1 MKIEI
6 EKLKSLKEV
15 DVDLLDVI
23 NVNLKE
29 FNKTRDDEKDPL
41 ERFEFNLENIGFAF
55 INRYESS
62 WEDEG
67 KYQYQE
73 LIGQLVAWDLNVE
86 KYPCDKSIVERYN
99 LFGRVPCSRNGSYYS
114 EYYYSYEEIEL
125 FKYEI
130 EHVEEVV
137 IPAHD
142 RAVIK
147 NIDWQLQ

>member
-6 EKLKSLKEV
+6 AELKSLKEV

-23 NVNLKE
+23 NANLKE
-29 FNKTRDDEKDPL
+29 FNKTRNDEKDPL
-41 ERFEFNLENIGFAF
+41 ERFEFHLENIVFGS
-55 INRYESS
+55 INRSESS

-73 LIGQLVAWDLNVE
+73 LIGKLVAWDLN
-86 KYPCDKSIVERYN
+86 KRSYPCDNSIVTSYN
-99 LFGRVPCSRNGSYYS
+99 LFGNVDCSRSGSYYS
-114 EYYYSYEEIEL
+114 EYYYSYSEIKL

-130 EHVEEVV
+130 EHVEEVI

-142 RAVIK
+142 KAIAK
-147 NIDWQLQ
+147 NIS

>member
-6 EKLKSLKEV
+6 EELNKLKEV
-15 DVDLLDVI
+15 DADLLDVI
-23 NVNLKE
+23 NANLIE

-41 ERFEFNLENIGFAF
+41 ERFEFHIENIGFGF
-55 INRYESS
+55 INRSESS
-62 WEDEG
+62 WDDQG

-73 LIGQLVAWDLNVE
+73 LIGQLVAWDLNKE

-99 LFGRVPCSRNGSYYS
+99 LFGRVSCARNGSYYS
-114 EYYYSYEEIEL
+114 EYYYTYEEIEL

-142 RAVIK
+142 RAVVK
-147 NIDWQLQ
+147 NID

>member
-6 EKLKSLKEV
+6 EELKRLKEV
-15 DVDLLDVI
+15 NQDLLDI
-23 NVNLKE
+23 VNANLEE
-29 FNKTRDDEKDPL
+29 FNKKRDDEKDPL
-41 ERFEFNLENIGFAF
+41 ERFEFHLENIGFAF

-99 LFGRVPCSRNGSYYS
+99 LFGRVSCGRSGSYYS
-114 EYYYSYEEIEL
+114 EYYYTYEEIEL

-130 EHVEEVV
+130 EHVEEVI

-142 RAVIK
+142 RAVVK
-147 NIDWQLQ
+147 NISWHRQ